1 MQAFLVLSLAAGNA
15 GWARLVGVVQPETP
29 ALRATSFMS
38 TEVKAPGGNLLRE
51 LSRLLTCETLEAEAL
66 TQCSVVP
73 VYEAIAQFAGSK
85 AGCEKTYRSSAE
97 FRLVLQYFIGST
109 ASCSSNL
116 EKWQF
121 HLTPLGEQ
129 KFSKGDECVE
139 HVRTYEFGSACMIP
153 GGQPTVAPQLPSET
167 TPGPAAAGNSSAAAG
182 AAAGPPGAAP
192 SPTTPPLPVVNAEAS
207 TTTVTTTTAPRVL
220 AAAPAGPAGGVS
232 ERQRLLKQ
240 MSDMVFS

>member
-1 MQAFLVLSLAAGNA
+1 MQALLVLSLAAGNA
-15 GWARLVGVVQPETP
+15 EWARLIGVVEPETP
-29 ALRATSFMS
+29 ALRATSFIS
-38 TEVKAPGGNLLRE
+38 TEVTAPGGNLLRE

-66 TQCSVVP
+66 AQCSVVP

-85 AGCEKTYRSSAE
+85 AGCEKTYRSSPE
-97 FRLVLQYFIGST
+97 FRLVLKYFIGNS

-121 HLTPLGEQ
+121 HLNALGEQ

-153 GGQPTVAPQLPSET
+153 GGQPTVAPQLPSEGT
-167 TPGPAAAGNSSAAAG
+167 TEGAAAQQGNSSAG
-182 AAAGPPGAAP
+182 AAGPPGAAQN
-192 SPTTPPLPVVNAEAS
+192 PTTPPLPVVNAEAS
-207 TTTVTTTTAPRVL
+207 TTTATTTTAPRVL
-220 AAAPAGPAGGVS
+220 AEAPDVPTSGV
-232 ERQRLLKQ
+232 ERKRLLKQ